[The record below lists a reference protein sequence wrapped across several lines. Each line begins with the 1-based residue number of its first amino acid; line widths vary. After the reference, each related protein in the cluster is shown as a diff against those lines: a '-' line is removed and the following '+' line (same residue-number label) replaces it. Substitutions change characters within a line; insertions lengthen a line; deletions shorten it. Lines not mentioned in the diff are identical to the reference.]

1 MTNEQQTHV
10 RKQDKYVYR
19 CVYLYEVQQGNQG
32 MKEDLQML
40 EEVLVEVEYPLV
52 ELHMWLQL
60 QVTPIQGGKDMF
72 V

>member
-1 MTNEQQTHV
+1 
-10 RKQDKYVYR
+10 
-19 CVYLYEVQQGNQG
+19 

-60 QVTPIQGGKDMF
+60 QVTPI
-72 V
+72 